1 MFEDNTPLWP
11 IPNENP
17 LHSIF
22 VEEVQYRVKFQTFS
36 KSPSELTVQRVSHQ
50 RDVDRYLRAGQ
61 NGFTNAFPSPRR
73 GARTARVV
81 PDDESVERSQR
92 RAKTKLR
99 LAVTELAPNQFLT
112 FSTRK
117 VYPLDILAKIWARF
131 VVLAKTVDPDFDYVA
146 VPELHPNG
154 LPGHYHL
161 HVACRLRSSC
171 KNSTRF
177 WHMAL
182 ESYEGRRV
190 THILSGVASPGYCK
204 PRNEGLNAKHGYKRA
219 RKIAKYISK
228 YVTKELVERFNKK
241 RYWISKGINVLQ
253 AQVFWLQ
260 SLTQG
265 EAIREACS
273 AFGVWDVVAPAFKAF
288 LPSERVFWMP
298 FDVQHEPP
306 F

>member
-1 MFEDNTPLWP
+1 MSDYDIPLWP
-11 IPNENP
+11 IPNEKP

-22 VEEVQYRVKFQTFS
+22 AEETQFRAKLQRFS
-36 KSPSELTVQRVSHQ
+36 RSPSELTVQLVSHV
-50 RDVDRYLRAGQ
+50 RDVDRYLRA
-61 NGFTNAFPSPRR
+61 NEKGFTNAFPNPRR
-73 GARTARVV
+73 GVRCARAVA
-81 PDDESVERSQR
+81 DEESVERSQR

-112 FSTRK
+112 FNTRK
-117 VYPLDILAKIWARF
+117 VYPLDVLAKIWARF

-161 HVACRLRSSC
+161 HVACRLRSS
-171 KNSTRF
+171 KSNSTRF
-177 WHMAL
+177 WHIAI
-182 ESYEGRRV
+182 EAYEGRRV
-190 THILSGVASPGYCK
+190 THILSGSASPGYCK
-204 PRNEGLNAKHGYKRA
+204 ARNEGLNAKHGYKRA

-241 RYWISKGINVLQ
+241 RYWISKGVNVLQ
-253 AQVFWLQ
+253 AQVFWLGAVSQ
-260 SLTQG
+260 V

-273 AFGVWDVVAPAFKAF
+273 AFGVWDGVAPAFKYF
-288 LPSERVFWMP
+288 RPSDRVFWMP
-298 FDVQHEPP
+298 FQVENEPP